1 MATFP
6 RITPPSVTEPF
17 AHFWHTPISSGFSRL
32 IPVLAG
38 YIECERDLEHADC
51 FDPAFVDW
59 TREAERARAKA
70 LDLAGRIGSA
80 PIARRE
86 DLPLKRSG
94 MLVHA
99 LIESPSEDAF
109 TSLHALLGTHAEL
122 FACVETGVVAD
133 RVRQMLET
141 CHAQIAALAEL
152 GEFDDPASAWDDDAT
167 HREPATMTL
176 APAL

>member
-1 MATFP
+1 MATLSP
-6 RITPPSVTEPF
+6 ITPSCVTEPF
-17 AHFWHTPISSGFSRL
+17 AHFSHTPISSGFSRL
-32 IPVLAG
+32 IPALAG

-51 FDPAFVDW
+51 FDPAFVSW
-59 TREAERARAKA
+59 TRAAERARTEV
-70 LDLAGRIGSA
+70 LGLAGRIAAS
-80 PIARRE
+80 PVARRE

-122 FACVETGVVAD
+122 FACIKTGVVAD

-141 CHAQIAALAEL
+141 CHEQIAALAEL
-152 GEFDDPASAWDDDAT
+152 GEFDDPAAWNDDDPQ
-167 HREPATMTL
+167 REPDELTL